1 LPTISLLKY
10 AKFGNFQPLDVLN
23 AMIACPV
30 CGRSN
35 DDLRTTCI
43 GCGSFLQ
50 GRVDVL
56 DLFATLWGLLEAPQ
70 RTMKRIALA
79 RHKNYTLV
87 LSALFGVGLV
97 LDIAWY
103 KRLAE
108 QFGSLIALV
117 GTAVLA
123 GPPAGLV
130 TVLVVS
136 LLLQRLTR
144 LFGGHATLRNL
155 YATTAFALFPFVAVL
170 VFVVPLEIGIFG
182 LDFFGTNPPPMVIK
196 PVEYS
201 ILLAL
206 KAIAAL
212 YAVFLLIEGTMA
224 ANAFAGVK
232 RLPVLLSVIAVVG
245 VCISTVH
252 FLQWR

>member
-1 LPTISLLKY
+1 
-10 AKFGNFQPLDVLN
+10 
-23 AMIACPV
+23 MITCPV

-35 DDLRTTCI
+35 DDLRTACF

-70 RTMKRIALA
+70 RTMRRIVLA
-79 RHKNYTLV
+79 RHKNYTFV
-87 LSALFGVGLV
+87 LSALFGVELV
-97 LDIAWY
+97 FDVAWY
-103 KRLAE
+103 RSLAE
-108 QFGSLIALV
+108 QMGSLTVLV

-123 GPPAGLV
+123 GPPAGLL

-144 LFGGHATLRNL
+144 FMGGNATLRNL
-155 YATTAFALFPFVAVL
+155 YATTAFALFPFVAAL
-170 VFVVPLEIGIFG
+170 LFVVPLEIAVFG

-201 ILLAL
+201 IVLAL
-206 KAIAAL
+206 KAVAAL
-212 YAVFLLIEGTMA
+212 YALFLLVEGTMA

-232 RLPVLLSVIAVVG
+232 RLPVLLCVVAVVG
-245 VCISTVH
+245 VCVFPLH
-252 FLQWR
+252 VLR